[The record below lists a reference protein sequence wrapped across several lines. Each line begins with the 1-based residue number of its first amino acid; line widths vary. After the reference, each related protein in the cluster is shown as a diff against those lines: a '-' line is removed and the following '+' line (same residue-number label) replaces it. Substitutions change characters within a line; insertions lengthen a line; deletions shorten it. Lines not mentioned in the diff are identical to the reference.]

1 MNFIQHHTNNR
12 VLGAPEGVP
21 IEECR
26 ALPIT
31 DTEMNGAPAVAS
43 FWMPDADE
51 LALLNAGKPV
61 VLFVSGYNHAPLYI
75 TVAGS

>member
-21 IEECR
+21 IDHCR

-31 DTEMNGAPAVAS
+31 DTMMNDEPAVAS
-43 FWMPDADE
+43 FWKPEAHE
-51 LALLNAGKPV
+51 LALLNAGKAV
-61 VLFVSGYNHAPLYI
+61 VLFVQGDNHAPLY
-75 TVAGS
+75 VGVEG